1 MRLLYFVVY
10 NSSESQGVGMIVG
23 CAFDG
28 EFGWFE
34 LFFDLGCDFL
44 FAYCFFNYFYN
55 SLTVSVVGGLFWCG
69 SLGY

>member
-1 MRLLYFVVY
+1 
-10 NSSESQGVGMIVG
+10 MIVG

-69 SLGY
+69 SLGYWF